1 MAENTEILQE
11 CFELAMQA
19 KKRGDG
25 PFGSV
30 ILDGEGKTIARA
42 GNTTGSDG
50 TVVHHAEINAIKQA
64 EVVRG
69 KGSLSGCVLYT
80 SAEPCP
86 MCAAAIAWSGI
97 DMVYYSVSIEGLTK
111 VGMDQIDLSCSEVF
125 SRSGR
130 DIELRGPLMEEE
142 GLRVFDD
149 TDGWA

>member
-1 MAENTEILQE
+1 MAEYTEILRE

-19 KKRGDG
+19 KRRGDG

-30 ILDGEGKTIARA
+30 IIDGEGKTIARA

-97 DMVYYSVSIEGLTK
+97 DTVIFSVSIEALTEA
-111 VGMDQIDLSCSEVF
+111 GMDQIDLKCSEVF
-125 SRSGR
+125 DKTGR
-130 DIELRGPLMEEE
+130 EIALHGPVMEKE
-142 GLRVFDD
+142 GLQVFS
-149 TDGWA
+149 

>member
-1 MAENTEILQE
+1 MTIHNEILRE
-11 CFELAMQA
+11 CFELAGQA
-19 KKRGDG
+19 KRRGDG

-42 GNTTGSDG
+42 GNTTSSDS

-69 KGSLSGCVLYT
+69 KGNLSGCVLYT

-97 DMVYYSVSIEGLTK
+97 DTVIFSVSIEALTEA
-111 VGMDQIDLSCSEVF
+111 GMDQIDLKCSEVF
-125 SRSGR
+125 GRSGR
-130 DIELRGPLMEEE
+130 EIALHGPVMEKE
-142 GLRVFDD
+142 GLRVFS
-149 TDGWA
+149 

>member
-1 MAENTEILQE
+1 MAYENEILQE
-11 CFELAMQA
+11 CFELARQA

-30 ILDGEGKTIARA
+30 ILDGEGEIIARA

-97 DMVYYSVSIEGLTK
+97 DTVIFSVSIEALTEA
-111 VGMDQIDLSCSEVF
+111 GMDQIDLNCSEVF
-125 SRSGR
+125 GRSGR
-130 DIELRGPLMEEE
+130 EIVLYGPVMEQE
-142 GLRVFDD
+142 GLQVFSLS
-149 TDGWA
+149 A